1 MFLHSWNW
9 ELGEPGCEVSRNL
22 GSSTAWLWGCV
33 LLQTKFTV
41 TWLDTHLSFLL
52 SVPISH
58 MWVDVRECREQLK
71 AKAGWGALPFSAASD
86 RALPDTHGVRLSQ
99 EFEFFSWY
107 IQIFQCLFFKKKVI
121 CSTMDVVQN
130 IYFLFQNTQYWVHCS
145 LPGGTTAALL
155 SQSLRNKSKQVVW
168 SISHPIGRTIK
179 PELRF
184 LAFNT
189 PFTAMALVIWSKIW
203 THHWKSKLLP
213 YHDSGALI
221 CLNIFNDFEPK
232 HIFFNLSWIISAF
245 SLAYVKSHE
254 RY

>member
-1 MFLHSWNW
+1 MSCFRQNLQW
-9 ELGEPGCEVSRNL
+9 LGWIHTSR
-22 GSSTAWLWGCV
+22 
-33 LLQTKFTV
+33 F
-41 TWLDTHLSFLL
+41 SFLFL
-52 SVPISH
+52 YHTCGWTWESVGSNSRPK
-58 MWVDVRECREQLK
+58 Q
-71 AKAGWGALPFSAASD
+71 AGGALPFSAASD

-155 SQSLRNKSKQVVW
+155 SQSLQNKSKQVVW